1 MLFITGR
8 PLRARAE
15 GRLARAAHGV
25 ATRGWESGPHLFA
38 FGWAGGLGSR
48 TAPNAWELPTLLAL
62 CDPPALG
69 VVPLAEEA
77 EEHQ

>member
-1 MLFITGR
+1 MDAPQGT
-8 PLRARAE
+8 PTW
-15 GRLARAAHGV
+15 V
-25 ATRGWESGPHLFA
+25 TS

-48 TAPNAWELPTLLAL
+48 TAPNACELPTLLAL

-77 EEHQ
+77 EERNVRAEEGARR